1 MTTDLAP
8 ALQVAIGVLF
18 FPTFFQADWV
28 RFAWGAGDPGW
39 LLAAKRLWLLL
50 PVMAVLLGCWLTTA
64 CAVSLVFRPRRREFT
79 VSLLTTWW
87 DLGKA
92 VTLFWGGTVRF
103 GLALGGAVWGLAKMI
118 VVGAWL
124 VILDVLLAPARL
136 VRTVSRTVSA
146 PGIAWVALALTAV
159 WCLIEAVVFTH
170 VMTPLVSDTLSGLTG
185 EELPRLWLQVPLFL
199 FLLFLVLGSYA
210 VVAGTADAIRSRQAL
225 VLARIGV
232 IQVVAAGVEILFFYR
247 ELVDSLV
254 PWFAQ
259 RADRE
264 FELGV
269 AGTLA
274 IGTLAWVGVRGMTW
288 FLFGR
293 AGTPLML
300 AVIQGRGIT
309 TTGEAGEPVRA
320 VELFAYT
327 SGVFLQVKANLTW
340 IRRQGEELVG
350 AFVLP
355 PLQVVAAAVNFAT
368 LLVTARHLFE
378 LPLRTLK
385 AIESP
390 PVFLVPPRR
399 PVRREAHPRPGRE
412 PRPPEAASARP
423 PVPAEP
429 PRPLAEAGKP

>member
-1 MTTDLAP
+1 M
-8 ALQVAIGVLF
+8 
-18 FPTFFQADWV
+18 
-28 RFAWGAGDPGW
+28 
-39 LLAAKRLWLLL
+39 
-50 PVMAVLLGCWLTTA
+50 
-64 CAVSLVFRPRRREFT
+64 
-79 VSLLTTWW
+79 
-87 DLGKA
+87 
-92 VTLFWGGTVRF
+92 
-103 GLALGGAVWGLAKMI
+103 
-118 VVGAWL
+118 
-124 VILDVLLAPARL
+124 
-136 VRTVSRTVSA
+136 SRTISA
-146 PGIAWVALALTAV
+146 PGVAWVALALTVA
-159 WCLIEAVVFTH
+159 WCVIEGVVFTY
-170 VMTPLVSDTLSGLTG
+170 VMTPLVSDTLSNLTG

-210 VVAGTADAIRSRQAL
+210 VVAGTADAIRSRQGL
-225 VLARIGV
+225 VLARIAV
-232 IQVVAAGVEILFFYR
+232 IQVVAASVEILFFYR

-264 FELGV
+264 FDLGV

-300 AVIQGRGIT
+300 AVIQGRGVRAP
-309 TTGEAGEPVRA
+309 GEPAEPVRG

-340 IRRQGEELVG
+340 VRRQGEELVG

-355 PLQVVAAAVNFAT
+355 PLQVVAAGINFVT

-390 PVFLVPPRR
+390 GVFLVPPRR
-399 PVRREAHPRPGRE
+399 PGRHEPVRSHAPRAPRAPGANPIPPPAE
-412 PRPPEAASARP
+412 PRP
-423 PVPAEP
+423 
-429 PRPLAEAGKP
+429 LQEAGKP